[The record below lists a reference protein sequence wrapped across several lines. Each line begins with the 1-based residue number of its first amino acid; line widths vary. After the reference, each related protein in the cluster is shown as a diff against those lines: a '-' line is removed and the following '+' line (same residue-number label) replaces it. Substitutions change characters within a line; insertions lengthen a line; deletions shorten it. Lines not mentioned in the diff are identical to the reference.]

1 MVGPTVTAVATRT
14 LIACGV
20 AAAAALVTGL
30 AAGVTWALAVL
41 AAAFAI
47 MVFAHARNLH
57 RLDAWLRGPVPAPVP
72 AASGAW
78 ESVFVALHRF
88 ARLRARKESELALAL
103 DRFRNA
109 AQALPDG
116 VVALDGTHHIEWN
129 NAAAQG
135 HFGIERQR
143 DAGQPILSL
152 VRQPEFRAYL
162 EAGDYDEPLV
172 LRSGRESEP
181 ILSLQLVRYGGDR
194 KLLISRDVSELERVT
209 TVRRDFVANVS
220 HELKTP
226 LTVVAGFLETIE
238 DTDPAPEQLQHYV
251 DLMLAQTRSMQR
263 LIEDLLVLSALENSG
278 NALREERVDVARLLQ
293 TVHDEA
299 LTLSAGQHRITL
311 AIAPGA
317 VLRGAE
323 AELHSAFGNLMS
335 NAIRY
340 TPAGGSIELGWR
352 IAEGSGVFSVTDSG
366 IGIHSRH
373 IARLTERF
381 YRVDRSRSRA
391 TGGTGLGLAIVKHV
405 IMRHQANLD
414 VVSEPGKGSCF
425 SVRFPANRVIVVDPE
440 RSAAQ

>member
-1 MVGPTVTAVATRT
+1 MNAVAKRT
-14 LIACGV
+14 LIICGI
-20 AAAAALVTGL
+20 AAAVALAVWPVFG
-30 AAGVTWALAVL
+30 ATWALAIL
-41 AAAFAI
+41 AMALAI
-47 MVFAHARNLH
+47 MVFDHARNLH
-57 RLDAWLRGPVPAPVP
+57 RLDTWLRGAALMPVP

-78 ESVFVALHRF
+78 GSVFAALHRF
-88 ARLRARKESELALAL
+88 ARLRVHKEGELASLL
-103 DRFRNA
+103 ERFRNA

-116 VVALDGTHHIEWN
+116 VVALDGTHHIEWS
-129 NAAAQG
+129 NAAAQD
-135 HFGIERQR
+135 HFGIDRQR
-143 DAGQPILSL
+143 DTGQPILNF
-152 VRQPEFRAYL
+152 VRRPEFRVYL
-162 EAGDYDEPLV
+162 AAGDYGAPLV
-172 LRSGRESEP
+172 LRSERESEP
-181 ILSLQLVRYGGDR
+181 VLSLQLVRYGADR

-251 DLMLAQTRSMQR
+251 DLMLVQTRSMQR

-311 AIAPGA
+311 AIAQGA

-323 AELHSAFGNLMS
+323 PELHSAFGNLMS

-352 IAEGSGVFSVTDSG
+352 IAEGTGVFSVTDSG
-366 IGIHSRH
+366 IGIDSRH

-405 IMRHQANLD
+405 VMRHQASLG
-414 VVSEPGKGSCF
+414 VVSEPDKGSCF
-425 SVRFPANRVIVVDPE
+425 SVRFPADRVIAVDP
-440 RSAAQ
+440 AAFTAQ

>member
-1 MVGPTVTAVATRT
+1 M
-14 LIACGV
+14 
-20 AAAAALVTGL
+20 
-30 AAGVTWALAVL
+30 
-41 AAAFAI
+41 F
-47 MVFAHARNLH
+47 
-57 RLDAWLRGPVPAPVP
+57 
-72 AASGAW
+72 SK
-78 ESVFVALHRF
+78 LHRF
-88 ARLRARKESELALAL
+88 ARRQVRRESELTTILE
-103 DRFRNA
+103 RFRNA

-116 VVALDGTHHIEWN
+116 VIALDGAHHVEWS
-129 NAAAQG
+129 NAAAQR
-135 HFGIERQR
+135 HFGIDRQR
-143 DAGQPILSL
+143 DANQPIFGL
-152 VRQPEFRAYL
+152 VRQPEFRTYL
-162 EAGDYDEPLV
+162 EANDYDQPLV
-172 LRSGRESEP
+172 LRSERESEP
-181 ILSLQLVRYGGDR
+181 VLSLQIVRYGTGR

-251 DLMLAQTRSMQR
+251 DLMLVQTRSMQR

-293 TVHDEA
+293 AVHDEA

-311 AIAPGA
+311 TIAQDA
-317 VLRGAE
+317 VLRGAKT
-323 AELHSAFGNLMS
+323 ELHSAFGNLMS

-352 IAEGSGVFSVTDSG
+352 IADGTGVFSVTDSG
-366 IGIHSRH
+366 IGIDRRH

-405 IMRHQANLD
+405 VMRHQAILD

-425 SVRFPANRVIVVDPE
+425 SVRFPANRMIGTEPGIE
-440 RSAAQ
+440 RR

>member
-1 MVGPTVTAVATRT
+1 MNAITKYT
-14 LIACGV
+14 LIVCGIIVVV
-20 AAAAALVTGL
+20 ALAAWL
-30 AAGVTWALAVL
+30 AAGTAWAVVVL
-41 AAAFAI
+41 AAGLAI
-47 MVFAHARNLH
+47 ITFVHARNLY
-57 RLDAWLRGPVPAPVP
+57 RLDRWLRGPASASVPTAAGAWAPVF
-72 AASGAW
+72 SGLH
-78 ESVFVALHRF
+78 SFVRQ
-88 ARLRARKESELALAL
+88 RARRESELATAL
-103 DRFRNA
+103 DRFRDA

-116 VVALDGTHHIEWN
+116 VIALNGAHCIEWS
-129 NAAAQG
+129 NAAAQR
-135 HFGIERQR
+135 HFGIDRQR
-143 DAGQPILSL
+143 DVNQPIFGL
-152 VRQPEFRAYL
+152 VRQPEFRTYL
-162 EAGDYDEPLV
+162 DADDYSEPLV
-172 LRSGRESEP
+172 LRSERESEP
-181 ILSLQLVRYGGDR
+181 VLSLQIVRYGTDR

-238 DTDPAPEQLQHYV
+238 DTGPAPEQLQHYV
-251 DLMLAQTRSMQR
+251 DLMLVQTRSMQR

-293 TVHDEA
+293 AVRDEA

-311 AIAPGA
+311 TIAQDA

-323 AELHSAFGNLMS
+323 TELHSAFGNLMS

-352 IAEGSGVFSVTDSG
+352 IAEGTGVFSVTDSG
-366 IGIHSRH
+366 IGIDRRH

-405 IMRHQANLD
+405 VMRHQAILD

-425 SVRFPANRVIVVDPE
+425 SVRFPANRVIVNKAKAKVEGDGLG
-440 RSAAQ
+440 